1 MSLVSKMR
9 SRNRREVRRVEE
21 LPALVQRITQRPL
34 VYIRRDFFF
43 SFVYRFYRMRK
54 IHSPFNNQRASEFV
68 TTVVS

>member
-21 LPALVQRITQRPL
+21 LPGPGAANHTTPAGLHQEG
-34 VYIRRDFFF
+34 FFF

-54 IHSPFNNQRASEFV
+54 IHSPFNNQKASEFV